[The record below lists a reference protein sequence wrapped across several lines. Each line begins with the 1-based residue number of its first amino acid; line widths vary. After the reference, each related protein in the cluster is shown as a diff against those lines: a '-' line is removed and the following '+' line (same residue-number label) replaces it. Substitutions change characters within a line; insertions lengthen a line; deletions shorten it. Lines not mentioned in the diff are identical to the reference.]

1 MGIYAEIMITH
12 PNFAKNLL
20 GSWTVSGC
28 NLVQAAESITEFP
41 ITGATDV
48 ECLACV
54 VVLVFPESLS
64 KLYN

>member
-1 MGIYAEIMITH
+1 MITH
-12 PNFAKNLL
+12 QNFAKNLL

-28 NLVQAAESITEFP
+28 NLVQTAESITELP

-54 VVLVFPESLS
+54 VVLAFAESIS
-64 KLYN
+64 KLCN